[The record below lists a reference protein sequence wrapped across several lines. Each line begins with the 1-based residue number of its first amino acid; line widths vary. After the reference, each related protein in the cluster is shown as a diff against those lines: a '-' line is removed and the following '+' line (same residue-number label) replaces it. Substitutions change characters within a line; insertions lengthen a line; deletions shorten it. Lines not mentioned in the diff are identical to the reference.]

1 MTRFFERTALALAI
15 VIVLAA
21 THVAAAQAT
30 GQLNGRV
37 TDESG
42 AVLPGVT
49 VTATQTDTG
58 FARTVVTD
66 DTGAWTMPSVPIGPY
81 RLEVALQG
89 FRTQLLTGIVLQ
101 VNASPVITTV
111 LALGALEESV
121 TVQAAAPL
129 VDVRS
134 SGISEVVE
142 QERIVEL
149 PLQGRQVT
157 DLVVLA
163 GSAVNTGV
171 VLASLNRKSG
181 VAISVAGGLRTGT
194 AYTLDG
200 AMHTDMFDHLNLPF
214 PFPDALQEFSVGTGG
229 LSADS
234 GMFSG
239 AAVNAVTKSGTN
251 LFHGNAFDFL
261 RDRRFNARSPFAP
274 IGPDGKRKDDGL
286 NRNQFGGTVGG
297 PIVRNRLFFFAAYQR
312 TRARQVTADN
322 VAFVPTAAMLA
333 GDFTA
338 AASPACNGGRQV
350 TLTTPFVNNR
360 IDPSRLHPAAVRI
373 ANSGFVP
380 SSSDPCGEIRYS
392 VPLDDNDE
400 QFVTRVDYQLSANQS
415 MFGRYIVDFERRP
428 GTLERTG
435 NLLAISNVNRPAN
448 FKKAQIVAYG
458 LTQVFG
464 PDAVNALRATVVDT
478 NNTNNV
484 PPETFFD
491 APSLGLDAYTY
502 VPGVMALSVSNAFS
516 FSGGGSVGAANTNR
530 AYQVGND
537 FTLVRGRHQ
546 FGVGANVLRQK
557 LNAVDNARAVGQFNF
572 TGRRTGL
579 AMADFMTGLMSQ
591 FIHGAPG
598 ILDNHQWYIGVYAS
612 DTWRATD
619 RVTLNLGLRW
629 EPYFGT
635 YADNGAISNFVLDNY
650 LRGIRST
657 VFVNAPPGLT
667 YPGDAGFAGRT
678 GLNTQ
683 WWNLSPRI
691 GAAWDVT
698 GDGRTALRSSYAIN
712 YDFPTLVSQQ
722 IAAQAAPWNNRIDF
736 NRDLPFEN
744 PYLGV
749 PGGQLHPVQLPPPR
763 DVQYPSFGSYAAMD
777 PDINSTRVQSWNVT
791 VEREIG
797 RDWQVAASY
806 LGSYTDRLWGSVALN
821 PGVFMGLGPCTLH
834 GVSYSTCSTTANLE
848 QRRQLRLENPQWGD
862 MLSFVS
868 EYTDVGEKTY
878 NGLKLSFRR
887 RAVEGVSLTGNYTLS
902 RCLTDTEVSGGFTQF
917 SSSYTNPD
925 DPTYDRGN
933 CGPNRTHIANFTVG
947 YLTPQLGNLP
957 LRLIASDWRV
967 SGMLVARS
975 GAWLTVTTT
984 QDLAFSG
991 IPGQRVNQ
999 VDDNPYADKTL
1010 DRYLNHGA
1018 FALPAAGTLG
1028 NHQRNSI
1035 EGPGFWEVN
1044 LALARL
1050 LRGNDVRTLELR
1062 IEAFNLF
1069 NNFNWGNPVTNFNAG
1084 TFGRITSAA
1093 GDARILQ
1100 FAVKYAF

>member
-1 MTRFFERTALALAI
+1 MTRFFGNTAFLI
-15 VIVLAA
+15 VCLLAA
-21 THVAAAQAT
+21 GSAAAAQAT

-58 FARTVVTD
+58 FTRTVVTD
-66 DTGAWTMPSVPIGPY
+66 ETGAWAMPSVPIGPY
-81 RLEVALQG
+81 RLEVALSG
-89 FRTQLLTGIVLQ
+89 FRTQVLTGIVLQ
-101 VNASPVITTV
+101 VNASPVINTELV
-111 LALGALEESV
+111 LGALAESV
-121 TVQAAAPL
+121 TVEAAAPL

-251 LFHGNAFDFL
+251 AFHGNAFNFL
-261 RDRRFNARSPFAP
+261 RDRRFNATSPFAP

-286 NRNQFGGTVGG
+286 NRNQFGGTLGG
-297 PIVRNRLFFFAAYQR
+297 PVVRNRLFFFAAYQR

-350 TLTTPFVNNR
+350 NLTAPFINNR
-360 IDPSRLHPAAVRI
+360 VEPARLHPAAVRI
-373 ANSGFVP
+373 ANSGFIP
-380 SSSDPCGEIRYS
+380 SSTDPCGEIRYS

-400 QFVTRVDYQLSANQS
+400 QFVARVDYQLSPNSS
-415 MFGRYIVDFERRP
+415 MFGRYITDFERRP

-448 FKKAQIVAYG
+448 FKHAQIVAYG

-464 PDAVNALRATVVDT
+464 PDAVNSLRATIVDT
-478 NNTNNV
+478 DNTNNV

-491 APSLGLDAYTY
+491 APSLGLNAYTY

-546 FGVGANVLRQK
+546 FGIGANVLRQK

-598 ILDNHQWYIGVYAS
+598 ILDNHQWYVGVYAS
-612 DTWRATD
+612 DTWRTTD
-619 RVTLNLGLRW
+619 RITLNLGLRW
-629 EPYFGT
+629 EPYLGT

-650 LRGIRST
+650 RQGIRST

-667 YPGDAGFAGRT
+667 YPGEAGFAGTT
-678 GLNTQ
+678 GLNKQ
-683 WWNLSPRI
+683 WGNLSPRV
-691 GAAWDVT
+691 GVAWDVT
-698 GDGRTALRSSYAIN
+698 GDGRTAVRSSYAIN

-763 DVQYPSFGSYAAMD
+763 EVPYPSFGSYAAMD
-777 PDINSTRVQSWNVT
+777 PDINSTRVQSWSVT
-791 VEREIG
+791 VEREIRG
-797 RDWQVAASY
+797 DWQVAASY

-834 GVSYSTCSTTANLE
+834 GVAYPTCSTTANLE
-848 QRRQLRLENPQWGD
+848 QRRALRFENPQWGD
-862 MLSFVS
+862 LLSYVS

-887 RAVEGVSLTGNYTLS
+887 RAADGLSLSGNYTLS

-917 SSSYTNPD
+917 SSSYTNPN

-947 YLTPQLGNLP
+947 YVTPELASAP
-957 LRLIASDWRV
+957 LRAIASDWRI
-967 SGMLVARS
+967 SGMLTARS
-975 GAWLTVTTT
+975 GAWLSVTTT
-984 QDLAFSG
+984 QDLAFTG
-991 IPGQRVNQ
+991 VPGQRVNQ
-999 VDDNPYADKTL
+999 ILDDPYADKSL
-1010 DRYLNHGA
+1010 DRYLNYSA
-1018 FALPAAGTLG
+1018 FALPAPGTLG

-1035 EGPGFWEVN
+1035 VGPAFWEVN

-1050 LRGNDVRTLELR
+1050 LRGPDARTLELR
-1062 IEAFNLF
+1062 LEAFNLF

-1093 GDARILQ
+1093 GDARIMQ